1 MFQEALGKLPEFPG
15 INPAWFVSKAV
26 WSNVM
31 GRLQLALGGNNKED
45 LGQGPVT
52 QFLGYPVVF
61 SEVLPKT
68 IGASTKF
75 GYFGDLRMAS
85 TLGLRRNFE
94 LVGDV
99 SRYFETDEIGFRS
112 TMRWDYNV
120 HERGDASNPG
130 PILQLVSA
138 S

>member
-1 MFQEALGKLPEFPG
+1 
-15 INPAWFVSKAV
+15 
-26 WSNVM
+26 
-31 GRLQLALGGNNKED
+31 
-45 LGQGPVT
+45 
-52 QFLGYPVVF
+52 
-61 SEVLPKT
+61 
-68 IGASTKF
+68 
-75 GYFGDLRMAS
+75 MAS